1 MITYTFLK
9 KGPIKIGDDTVVT
22 EIKAR
27 SLKKAMK
34 AFEPGDAK
42 EVFVEWVSK
51 KDNASS
57 KTFKLPYKTRKERK
71 GRL

>member
-1 MITYTFLK
+1 MITYKFIYERTTEDGLSH
-9 KGPIKIGDDTVVT
+9 
-22 EIKAR
+22 EIKTIAAR

-42 EVFVEWVSK
+42 EVFVEWISK

-57 KTFKLPYKTRKERK
+57 KTFKLPYKTRKKRK
-71 GRL
+71 GKL